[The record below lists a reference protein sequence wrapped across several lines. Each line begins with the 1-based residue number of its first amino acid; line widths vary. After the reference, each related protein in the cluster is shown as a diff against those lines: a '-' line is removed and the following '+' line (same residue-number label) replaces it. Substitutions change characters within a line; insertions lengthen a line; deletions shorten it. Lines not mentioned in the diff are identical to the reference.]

1 MTTMTRKLSVEI
13 AKRILLGRSQYS
25 WSKLAE
31 LRINSER
38 ETQYD
43 TEYVQENLIYLN
55 EIPFMN
61 IVKRR
66 NIGTYIYTYGQSEI
80 YWTLANNTDFT
91 RRDRLSAFGID
102 VRKKG
107 NKFFWYKHD
116 GTIQEIDPNEY
127 YPYKVAQA
135 VLYLYK
141 NNLAD
146 IYEKELRDCTP
157 NYKRRHKTH

>member
-1 MTTMTRKLSVEI
+1 MTRKLSVEI
-13 AKRILLGRSQYS
+13 AKKVLLGRSQYS
-25 WSKLAE
+25 WSRLTE
-31 LRINSER
+31 LQINSGREER
-38 ETQYD
+38 YD
-43 TEYVQENLIYLN
+43 TGYVQEDLIYLN
-55 EIPFMN
+55 EEPFMN
-61 IVKRR
+61 IVKQR
-66 NIGTYIYTYGQSEI
+66 NTDTYLYSYGQSKI

-107 NKFFWYKHD
+107 NKFFWHKHD

-127 YPYKVAQA
+127 YPYEKAQA

-141 NNLAD
+141 NNLAN
-146 IYEKELRDCTP
+146 IYEREVRECMP